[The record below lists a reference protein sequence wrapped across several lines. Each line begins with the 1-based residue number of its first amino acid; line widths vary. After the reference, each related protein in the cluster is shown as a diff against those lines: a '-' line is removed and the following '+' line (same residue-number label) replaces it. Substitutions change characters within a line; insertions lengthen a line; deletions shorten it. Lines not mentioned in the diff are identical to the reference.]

1 MTFFVT
7 HAGRSGEGLLCT
19 FILALVIQLGRGK
32 WLVLGE
38 KSVEKERN
46 IGEVA
51 SVCIR
56 LSEVDVLLKSA

>member
-7 HAGRSGEGLLCT
+7 HAGRSAGLLCT
-19 FILALVIQLGRGK
+19 FILALVIQLGGGK

-51 SVCIR
+51 FVCI
-56 LSEVDVLLKSA
+56 